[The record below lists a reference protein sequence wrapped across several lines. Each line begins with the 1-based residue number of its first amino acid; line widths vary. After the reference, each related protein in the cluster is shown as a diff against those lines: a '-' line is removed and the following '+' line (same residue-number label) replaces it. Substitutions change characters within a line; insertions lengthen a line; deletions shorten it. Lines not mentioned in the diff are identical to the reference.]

1 MSNSDP
7 SFCAK
12 VDLDLDD
19 TTYIRY
25 NRAIRT
31 EPGRGKPG
39 GIIHFFLNEKIIQY
53 LEGLSLRHY

>member
-39 GIIHFFLNEKIIQY
+39 GLIHFSSMRKLYSILKD
-53 LEGLSLRHY
+53 SH